1 MDTANPCLNIVLVE
15 DHDILRQMLTQ
26 ALQEA
31 GHQVTAL
38 SCAEELEDV
47 AQGLPADV
55 FLIDLNLPG
64 EDGFSLTERV
74 RAAYPLAG
82 LIVVTARSGLQDKLE
97 GYARGADMYLT
108 KPLEVPELC
117 ATVAAMGRRRQR
129 FEHATVAR
137 QQQIFTLS
145 QQQMT
150 LSKPGLASVNLTA
163 AETTMLVSFSRAPGQ
178 RVAYWQ
184 IAETLGLDL
193 QTYPKSSL
201 EVRIVRLR
209 KKLVEAGADASC
221 IESIRNHGYQLCIP
235 IQVI

>member
-1 MDTANPCLNIVLVE
+1 MDTAIPRLNIVLVE
-15 DHDILRQMLTQ
+15 DHDILRQMLQQ

-31 GHQVTAL
+31 GHQVVAL

-47 AQGLPADV
+47 AGGQPADL

-64 EDGFSLTERV
+64 EDGLSLTERV

-97 GYARGADMYLT
+97 GYARGADLYLT

-117 ATVAAMGRRRQR
+117 AAVAALGRRRQR
-129 FEHATVAR
+129 VEGLMA
-137 QQQIFTLS
+137 QQQTFTLS

-150 LSKPGLASVNLTA
+150 LTKTGQAPVHLTA
-163 AETTMLVSFSRAPGQ
+163 AESAMLVAFSRAPGQ

-193 QTYPKSSL
+193 QNYAKASL

-209 KKLVEAGADASC
+209 KKLVEAGAEAGC
-221 IESIRNHGYQLCIP
+221 IEAVRGHGYQLCIAV
-235 IQVI
+235 QVV

>member
-1 MDTANPCLNIVLVE
+1 MDTAIPRLNIVLVE
-15 DHDILRQMLTQ
+15 DHDILRQMLQQ

-31 GHQVTAL
+31 GHQVVAL

-47 AQGLPADV
+47 AGGQPADL

-64 EDGFSLTERV
+64 EDGLSLTERV

-97 GYARGADMYLT
+97 GYARGADLYLT

-117 ATVAAMGRRRQR
+117 AAVAALGRRRQR
-129 FEHATVAR
+129 VEGLMA
-137 QQQIFTLS
+137 QQQTFTLS

-150 LSKPGLASVNLTA
+150 LAKTGQAPVHLTA
-163 AETTMLVSFSRAPGQ
+163 AESAMLVAFSRAPGQ

-193 QTYPKSSL
+193 QNYAKASL

-209 KKLVEAGADASC
+209 KKLVEAGAEAGC
-221 IESIRNHGYQLCIP
+221 IEAVRGHGYQLCIAV
-235 IQVI
+235 QVV

>member
-1 MDTANPCLNIVLVE
+1 MDTAIPRLNIVLVE
-15 DHDILRQMLTQ
+15 DHDILRQMLQQ

-31 GHQVTAL
+31 GHQVVAL

-47 AQGLPADV
+47 AGGQPADV

-64 EDGFSLTERV
+64 EDGLSLTERV

-97 GYARGADMYLT
+97 GYARGADLYLT

-117 ATVAAMGRRRQR
+117 AAVAALGRRRHR
-129 FEHATVAR
+129 VEGLMA
-137 QQQIFTLS
+137 QQQTFTLS

-150 LSKPGLASVNLTA
+150 LAKTGQAPVHLTA
-163 AETTMLVSFSRAPGQ
+163 AETAMLVAFSRAPGQ

-193 QTYPKSSL
+193 QNYAKASL

-209 KKLVEAGADASC
+209 KKLVEAGAEAGC
-221 IESIRNHGYQLCIP
+221 IEAVRGHGYQLCIAV
-235 IQVI
+235 QVV

>member
-1 MDTANPCLNIVLVE
+1 MDTANPRLNIVLVE
-15 DHDILRQMLTQ
+15 DHDILRQMLKQ

-47 AQGLPADV
+47 AGGQPADV

-64 EDGFSLTERV
+64 EDGLSLTERV
-74 RAAYPLAG
+74 RTAYPLAG

-108 KPLEVPELC
+108 KPVEVPELC
-117 ATVAAMGRRRQR
+117 AAVAAMGRRRQHTSKLLAQ
-129 FEHATVAR
+129 EQT
-137 QQQIFTLS
+137 FTLS

-150 LSKPGLASVNLTA
+150 LAKAGHPAVNLSA
-163 AETTMLVSFSRAPGQ
+163 AEIAMMVAFSRAPGQ

-193 QTYPKSSL
+193 QNYPKASL

-209 KKLVEAGADASC
+209 KKLVEAGAEAGC
-221 IESIRNHGYQLCIP
+221 IEAVRGHGYQLCIAV
-235 IQVI
+235 QVV